1 MSEVLFGGGWIVTR
15 NAVVRGTLVVRDGA
29 IADID
34 GAAARRAVQVDID
47 GDYLIPGLVELH
59 TDVLE
64 QHANPRPGVRW
75 PVTAAVAAYDAALV
89 AAGITTA
96 FDSLPVGYGDTLAR
110 RDPDPRP
117 LAEAVREAQHAG
129 LLRAEHYLHLRCEVS
144 GARALELF
152 EVFAG
157 DPLVRLVSLMDH
169 TPGQRQFVSLDKYR
183 EYNQGKYGLSDAQMD
198 QLIARRQEDHGR
210 YAERHR
216 RAIAGLAR
224 KHGVPL
230 VSHDDATAAHVEA
243 AVDEGV
249 AIAEFP
255 TTLEAARAARGHG
268 LAILAGA
275 PNLVC
280 GRSHSGNIAAADLA
294 AAGLLDI
301 LSSDYVLSSAL
312 HGAFALHRRHG
323 APLPR
328 AIAAVTRTPAAA
340 AGLEDRG
347 ELAAGRRADLVRVRL
362 VGDVPVIRGVWRA
375 GERVA

>member
-1 MSEVLFGGGWIVTR
+1 M
-15 NAVVRGTLVVRDGA
+15 
-29 IADID
+29 
-34 GAAARRAVQVDID
+34 
-47 GDYLIPGLVELH
+47 
-59 TDVLE
+59 
-64 QHANPRPGVRW
+64 
-75 PVTAAVAAYDAALV
+75 
-89 AAGITTA
+89 
-96 FDSLPVGYGDTLAR
+96 
-110 RDPDPRP
+110 
-117 LAEAVREAQHAG
+117 
-129 LLRAEHYLHLRCEVS
+129 S

-216 RAIAGLAR
+216 RAIVGLAR

-243 AVDEGV
+243 AVEEGV

-255 TTLEAARAARGHG
+255 TTLEAARAARAHG

-275 PNLVC
+275 PNL
-280 GRSHSGNIAAADLA
+280 G
-294 AAGLLDI
+294 AGARTPAT
-301 LSSDYVLSSAL
+301 SPRPSWPKRASWTSCPPTMFLSSAL

-328 AIAAVTRTPAAA
+328 AIAAVTRTPATAV
-340 AGLEDRG
+340 GLEDRG
-347 ELAAGRRADLVRVRL
+347 ELAAGRRADVVRVRL
-362 VGDVPVIRGVWRA
+362 LGDVPVVRAVWRA
-375 GERVA
+375 GSASRDSRRRAAAGRRGRRPGGA